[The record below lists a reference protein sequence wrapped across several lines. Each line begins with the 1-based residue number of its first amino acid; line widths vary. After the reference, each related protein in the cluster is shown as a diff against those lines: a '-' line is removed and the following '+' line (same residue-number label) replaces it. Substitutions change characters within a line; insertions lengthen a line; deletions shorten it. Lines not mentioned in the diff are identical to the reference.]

1 MGKDSRQPDVAREA
15 VPEMRP
21 TPAGKTA
28 REFRVRLVAPDP
40 GARRWLKNQLKADI
54 SHDKPHISV
63 DFASNWD
70 DVGGDS
76 DESELYCMPVTAA
89 RIEDIPPAAPVRH
102 GQAAKYMLFAEDLP
116 IEAVVPRI
124 LRLGVRD
131 PKRLHITKQK
141 GWLAMADMLHRLI
154 LGLGEPQAP
163 PRIVDA
169 WIEKENLAL
178 LEPSFDRLHVPL
190 EQLEPYIGTDPET
203 VHAFELD
210 EDGSFVYWPHADAY
224 FGWEQCQEL
233 VDPLAA
239 LDAKQ
244 RARGF
249 NADYGSAIE
258 ETRKAHGVR
267 QKDVTGVTERHLRR
281 VERGDVRASKAVLEA
296 LAQAHDL
303 SLEEYLSEVAAR
315 T

>member
-1 MGKDSRQPDVAREA
+1 MGKDSRQPEVAREA
-15 VPEMRP
+15 APELRP
-21 TPAGKTA
+21 TPAGRTA

-40 GARRWLKNQLKADI
+40 GVRRWLKKQLKPDI
-54 SHDKPHISV
+54 APGKPQISV
-63 DFASNWD
+63 DFAANWE
-70 DVGGDS
+70 DVTGDGGDPEA
-76 DESELYCMPVTAA
+76 DCIPITAA
-89 RIEDIPPAAPVRH
+89 RVEDIPFEAPVRH
-102 GQAAKYMLFAEDLP
+102 GHAAKYMLFAEDLP

-124 LRLGVRD
+124 LPLGVRD
-131 PKRLHITKQK
+131 PKRLHITTQK
-141 GWLAMADMLHRLI
+141 GWLAMADMLHRLV

-169 WIEKENLAL
+169 WIEKANLAL

-190 EQLEPYIGTDPET
+190 EQLEPYIGADPET

-244 RARGF
+244 RAQEF
-249 NADYGSAIE
+249 NTRYGAAIE

-296 LAQAHDL
+296 LANAHGL
-303 SLEEYLSEVAAR
+303 SLEEYLSEVAGR